1 MHKIS
6 ILHVDD
12 DEDIRTIAQTAFS
25 LHLEFELTQFASGAD
40 AVSCAPAL
48 NADVLLLDFIMP
60 GLNGLATLEKLRE
73 LPQYKNTPAI
83 FMTAKPEENMKGML
97 LDAGAVSVIVKPFD
111 PMTLGKTVLRIYRAC
126 SVTSKN
132 FGPSSCEVIFPC

>member
-6 ILHVDD
+6 IMHVDD
-12 DEDIRTIAQTAFS
+12 DEDILTIAQIAFS
-25 LHLEFELTQFASGAD
+25 LNLHFELTQFASGAD

-60 GLNGLATLEKLRE
+60 GLNGLATLKKLRE

-83 FMTAKPEENMKGML
+83 FMTAKAEDNMKGML
-97 LDAGAVSVIVKPFD
+97 LDAGAAGVITKPFD
-111 PMTLGKTVLRIYRAC
+111 PMTLGDTVLRIYKAC
-126 SVTSKN
+126 SATSQILKPGS
-132 FGPSSCEVIFPC
+132 FEVILPH